1 MAKYDAFAGETGAY
15 DRAIQAAVDAGF
27 TERDSLL
34 MLWPVVAIVM
44 GVYGVMFWYTYLGGE
59 IRGAR
64 SFRREMWM
72 AMIPLLVIALPLTLL
87 IFVILRTI
95 GYEFLASI
103 AYLSF
108 VDPEALPG
116 PAAAGPIAFVT
127 GLSAGNDFLATLFII
142 TFAAWVFVLLLALLI
157 MPIRCA
163 LAWSLDQLF
172 PRSLT
177 VVSRRFHTPVR
188 LSILIAAIAIVV
200 AIWATYS
207 ERVFQ
212 LFATAVLA
220 SLFFSA
226 GMGALAAA
234 FFPWRMR
241 ELYEQLPAARY
252 KVLGV
257 PLLAI
262 TGVASLLFTAAYLGS
277 YGWFSAEFGITLG
290 LTASVFSPFLIGFVI
305 YFGARAYRRSQGIPM
320 ELAFRQLPP
329 E

>member
-1 MAKYDAFAGETGAY
+1 
-15 DRAIQAAVDAGF
+15 
-27 TERDSLL
+27 
-34 MLWPVVAIVM
+34 
-44 GVYGVMFWYTYLGGE
+44 
-59 IRGAR
+59 
-64 SFRREMWM
+64 
-72 AMIPLLVIALPLTLL
+72 
-87 IFVILRTI
+87 
-95 GYEFLASI
+95 
-103 AYLSF
+103 
-108 VDPEALPG
+108 
-116 PAAAGPIAFVT
+116 
-127 GLSAGNDFLATLFII
+127 
-142 TFAAWVFVLLLALLI
+142 
-157 MPIRCA
+157 
-163 LAWSLDQLF
+163 
-172 PRSLT
+172 
-177 VVSRRFHTPVR
+177 
-188 LSILIAAIAIVV
+188 LIAAIAIAV
-200 AIWATYS
+200 AVWATYS

-262 TGVASLLFTAAYLGS
+262 TGVVSLLFTAAYLGS

-290 LTASVFSPFLIGFVI
+290 LTASVFSPFLIGFII
-305 YFGARAYRRSQGIPM
+305 YYGARAYRRSQGIPM